1 MDRRSV
7 RGAARRG
14 LSVTA
19 VLALLVAALGIV
31 AAPASALRV
40 EAAMP
45 EPPVVGEPCRV
56 VVDVGRRIGAKA
68 FLQER
73 RRGRWRTVAR
83 GRLRSRSLTLR
94 CSAPERAGIRR
105 FRVLIRRRGTTV
117 ARSDVLWVRV
127 AAAHP
132 PSPLPAPPGSS
143 VPPSSAPP
151 PLIDPAQFGQDGTG
165 GPPSAQTLALLG
177 NSNVALSPAGRAD
190 LSAGLI
196 DPRVVAVLARI
207 ADAHAI
213 VVGPICSD
221 HPKFDAGGTISNHYW
236 GRAADITAVDGV
248 AVGPANAAAYAAAVS
263 LASLPA
269 SIRPSEIGTPFVIA
283 APGFFTDAAH
293 QDRCTWASTSPSR
306 PPGRR
311 PRLSPLR
318 IGVGRDWFDS

>member
-1 MDRRSV
+1 MDRRFA
-7 RGAARRG
+7 RAARSG
-14 LSVTA
+14 LGVTA
-19 VLALLVAALGIV
+19 LLALLVAALGIV

-40 EAAMP
+40 KVAMP

-56 VVDVGRRIGAKA
+56 VVEVGRRIGAKVL
-68 FLQER
+68 LQER
-73 RRGRWRTVAR
+73 RRGHWRTVAR

-94 CSAPERAGIRR
+94 CSAHERAGLRR

-117 ARSDVLWVRV
+117 ARSDVLRVRV
-127 AAAHP
+127 AAAQP
-132 PSPLPAPPGSS
+132 PSPLPEPPGS
-143 VPPSSAPP
+143 PAPP
-151 PLIDPAQFGQDGTG
+151 PLIDPAQFGQEGTG

-177 NSNVALSPAGRAD
+177 NSNVTLSPAGRAD

-196 DPRVVAVLARI
+196 DPRVVAVLARM

-221 HPKFDAGGTISNHYW
+221 HPKFDPGGTISNHYW

-248 AVGPANAAAYAAAVS
+248 PVGPANAAAYAAAVS

-293 QDRCTWASTSPSR
+293 QDRVHVGFDQPIAPTWTP
-306 PPGRR
+306 PPG
-311 PRLSPLR
+311 
-318 IGVGRDWFDS
+318 